1 MQEQATISTTRMNV
15 LIWMQFFCVLL
26 VNTQS
31 GDAQVIFDE
40 LQSSNGLETSGY
52 AKVKDILLSN
62 FASRETE
69 RNHDNIEGLSQKVNL
84 NLDRILKL
92 EDELKIGKE
101 NYSLNEKNTID
112 LISDGYSNLT
122 KQIKTLESKLTLT
135 TQTSRTLFN
144 ESLEEFDDKVVKLS
158 SENDNKYEMIM
169 DKLDIKIA
177 DLIHNI
183 TMSMSTLENY
193 MKVNS
198 TNIQQD
204 IATIENY
211 FQEQIAKT
219 NDSFKM
225 NLELKKELDEK
236 YSIFAENITNK
247 LQNFNEQ
254 LKTEGIEQNMTLL
267 SLQQRLND
275 LVEDK
280 MILSDEIT
288 NAKTEMRR
296 NVSDVIAK
304 NELFKNDI
312 LNNVTNLM
320 DDQQQNIVQN
330 MSVIEESTKQ
340 NFETQLK
347 AVSNNMS
354 SQIKNIE
361 DVFFTHFEELGSKSN
376 KTIKHT
382 FDLIEEV
389 SERINEKLN
398 ETRSGLKNV
407 TAELEN
413 FHQRITSVENNQ
425 EHLGISTHSS
435 LESIQLIAANISSL
449 NESLT
454 QTMSSLDDD
463 VKLISRLFTSRLNS
477 FSENITELHNMTTSF
492 ELIHDSQ
499 NMRIVDIETRLSI
512 TTETSVNIYS
522 DIIRLRNSQGDR
534 TYGRVEV
541 LNNGVWGTVCDDNWD
556 NNDAKV
562 ACRMLG
568 LGGGRAM
575 KEAYYGAGTGT
586 IWLDEMGCSG
596 NELSLFD
603 CRHNTIGSH
612 DCSHSEDAGVVC
624 T

>member
-198 TNIQQD
+198 TNIRQD

-225 NLELKKELDEK
+225 NLEFKKELDEK
-236 YSIFAENITNK
+236 YSILAENITNK

-330 MSVIEESTKQ
+330 MFVIEESTKQ

-361 DVFFTHFEELGSKSN
+361 DVFFTRFEELGSKSN

-522 DIIRLRNSQGDR
+522 GKFGQFYQLPILINFFNSMA
-534 TYGRVEV
+534 Y
-541 LNNGVWGTVCDDNWD
+541 
-556 NNDAKV
+556 
-562 ACRMLG
+562 LG
-568 LGGGRAM
+568 
-575 KEAYYGAGTGT
+575 
-586 IWLDEMGCSG
+586 
-596 NELSLFD
+596 
-603 CRHNTIGSH
+603 
-612 DCSHSEDAGVVC
+612 
-624 T
+624 

>member
-69 RNHDNIEGLSQKVNL
+69 RNHDNIEGLTQKVNL

-158 SENDNKYEMIM
+158 LENDNKYEMIM

-198 TNIQQD
+198 TNIRQD

-225 NLELKKELDEK
+225 NLELKKELGEK

-361 DVFFTHFEELGSKSN
+361 DVFFTRFEELGSKSN

-522 DIIRLRNSQGDR
+522 GKFGQFYQLPILINFFNSMA
-534 TYGRVEV
+534 Y
-541 LNNGVWGTVCDDNWD
+541 
-556 NNDAKV
+556 
-562 ACRMLG
+562 LG
-568 LGGGRAM
+568 
-575 KEAYYGAGTGT
+575 
-586 IWLDEMGCSG
+586 
-596 NELSLFD
+596 
-603 CRHNTIGSH
+603 
-612 DCSHSEDAGVVC
+612 
-624 T
+624 

>member
-69 RNHDNIEGLSQKVNL
+69 RNHDNIEGLTQKVNL

-158 SENDNKYEMIM
+158 LENDNKYEMIM

-198 TNIQQD
+198 TNIRQD

-219 NDSFKM
+219 NDSLKM
-225 NLELKKELDEK
+225 NLELKKELGEK

-361 DVFFTHFEELGSKSN
+361 DVFFTRFEELGSKSN

-522 DIIRLRNSQGDR
+522 GKFGQFYQLPILINFFNSMA
-534 TYGRVEV
+534 Y
-541 LNNGVWGTVCDDNWD
+541 
-556 NNDAKV
+556 
-562 ACRMLG
+562 LG
-568 LGGGRAM
+568 
-575 KEAYYGAGTGT
+575 
-586 IWLDEMGCSG
+586 
-596 NELSLFD
+596 
-603 CRHNTIGSH
+603 
-612 DCSHSEDAGVVC
+612 
-624 T
+624 

>member
-198 TNIQQD
+198 TNIRQD

-236 YSIFAENITNK
+236 YCIFAENITNK

-280 MILSDEIT
+280 I
-288 NAKTEMRR
+288 
-296 NVSDVIAK
+296 
-304 NELFKNDI
+304 
-312 LNNVTNLM
+312 
-320 DDQQQNIVQN
+320 
-330 MSVIEESTKQ
+330 
-340 NFETQLK
+340 
-347 AVSNNMS
+347 
-354 SQIKNIE
+354 
-361 DVFFTHFEELGSKSN
+361 
-376 KTIKHT
+376 
-382 FDLIEEV
+382 
-389 SERINEKLN
+389 
-398 ETRSGLKNV
+398 
-407 TAELEN
+407 
-413 FHQRITSVENNQ
+413 
-425 EHLGISTHSS
+425 
-435 LESIQLIAANISSL
+435 
-449 NESLT
+449 
-454 QTMSSLDDD
+454 
-463 VKLISRLFTSRLNS
+463 
-477 FSENITELHNMTTSF
+477 
-492 ELIHDSQ
+492 
-499 NMRIVDIETRLSI
+499 
-512 TTETSVNIYS
+512 
-522 DIIRLRNSQGDR
+522 
-534 TYGRVEV
+534 
-541 LNNGVWGTVCDDNWD
+541 
-556 NNDAKV
+556 
-562 ACRMLG
+562 
-568 LGGGRAM
+568 
-575 KEAYYGAGTGT
+575 
-586 IWLDEMGCSG
+586 
-596 NELSLFD
+596 
-603 CRHNTIGSH
+603 
-612 DCSHSEDAGVVC
+612 
-624 T
+624 

>member
-1 MQEQATISTTRMNV
+1 MQEQATISITRMNV
-15 LIWMQFFCVLL
+15 LIWVQLFSVLL
-26 VNTQS
+26 ANTQS
-31 GDAQVIFDE
+31 GNAQVIYDE
-40 LQSSNGLETSGY
+40 PKSSNGLETSIY

-62 FASRETE
+62 VASRETE
-69 RNHDNIEGLSQKVNL
+69 RNHDNVDGLSQKVNL

-92 EDELKIGKE
+92 EDELRIGKE
-101 NYSLNEKNTID
+101 NYSLNEKNAID

-122 KQIKTLESKLTLT
+122 KQIKNLESKLTLT

-144 ESLEEFDDKVVKLS
+144 ESLEEFEDKVVKLS

-169 DKLDIKIA
+169 DQLDIKIA
-177 DLIHNI
+177 EHIHNI
-183 TMSMSTLENY
+183 TMSMSTLEND
-193 MKVNS
+193 MKVNI
-198 TNIQQD
+198 TNIRQD

-225 NLELKKELDEK
+225 NLKLKQKLDEK
-236 YSIFAENITNK
+236 YSILAENITNK
-247 LQNFNEQ
+247 LQNLNEQ
-254 LKTEGIEQNMTLL
+254 LKIEGIEQNMTLL
-267 SLQQRLND
+267 SVQQRLND

-280 MILSDEIT
+280 MIVSDEIT

-330 MSVIEESTKQ
+330 MFVIEESTKE
-340 NFETQLK
+340 NFESQLN

-354 SQIKNIE
+354 SQIKDIE
-361 DVFFTHFEELGSKSN
+361 DVFFTRFEELGSKSN

-389 SERINEKLN
+389 RERINEKLN

-425 EHLGISTHSS
+425 EHLGISMHSS
-435 LESIQLIAANISSL
+435 IESIQLIAANISSL

-454 QTMSSLDDD
+454 QTVSSLDDD
-463 VKLISRLFTSRLNS
+463 VKLISSLFTSRLNGI
-477 FSENITELHNMTTSF
+477 SENITELLNMTTNF
-492 ELIHDSQ
+492 QLIHDSQ
-499 NMRIVDIETRLSI
+499 NMRIVNIETRLSI

-522 DIIRLRNSQGDR
+522 G
-534 TYGRVEV
+534 
-541 LNNGVWGTVCDDNWD
+541 
-556 NNDAKV
+556 K
-562 ACRMLG
+562 
-568 LGGGRAM
+568 
-575 KEAYYGAGTGT
+575 
-586 IWLDEMGCSG
+586 
-596 NELSLFD
+596 FD
-603 CRHNTIGSH
+603 
-612 DCSHSEDAGVVC
+612 
-624 T
+624 

>member
-62 FASRETE
+62 LASRETE
-69 RNHDNIEGLSQKVNL
+69 RNHDNIEGLTQKVNL

-158 SENDNKYEMIM
+158 LENDNKYEMIM

-198 TNIQQD
+198 TNIRQD

-219 NDSFKM
+219 NDSLKM

-361 DVFFTHFEELGSKSN
+361 DVFFTRFEELGSKSN

-413 FHQRITSVENNQ
+413 FHERITSVENNQ

-522 DIIRLRNSQGDR
+522 GKFGQFYQLPILINFFNSMA
-534 TYGRVEV
+534 Y
-541 LNNGVWGTVCDDNWD
+541 
-556 NNDAKV
+556 
-562 ACRMLG
+562 LG
-568 LGGGRAM
+568 
-575 KEAYYGAGTGT
+575 
-586 IWLDEMGCSG
+586 
-596 NELSLFD
+596 
-603 CRHNTIGSH
+603 
-612 DCSHSEDAGVVC
+612 
-624 T
+624 

>member
-1 MQEQATISTTRMNV
+1 MHEEATIVKIRMRV
-15 LIWMQFFCVLL
+15 LIWVQLLSVLL
-26 VNTQS
+26 ANTHC
-31 GDAQVIFDE
+31 GDAQVIYDE
-40 LQSSNGLETSGY
+40 PRSSNGFETSVY

-69 RNHDNIEGLSQKVNL
+69 KNDENIERLSQMVIL

-92 EDELKIGKE
+92 EDELRIGKE
-101 NYSLNEKNTID
+101 NYSLSEKNTID
-112 LISDGYSNLT
+112 LISDGYLNLT
-122 KQIKTLESKLTLT
+122 KQIENLESNLTLT
-135 TQTSRTLFN
+135 TQTSKTLFN
-144 ESLEEFDDKVVKLS
+144 ESLEKFDGRVAKLS
-158 SENDNKYEMIM
+158 SENDIKYEMIM
-169 DKLDIKIA
+169 GKSDIKIVEN
-177 DLIHNI
+177 IHNI
-183 TMSMSTLENY
+183 TMSMSTLENDI
-193 MKVNS
+193 KI
-198 TNIQQD
+198 NISNIRQD
-204 IATIENY
+204 IVTIDNY
-211 FQEQIAKT
+211 FQEQIAKM

-225 NLELKKELDEK
+225 NLEFKEKLDEK
-236 YSIFAENITNK
+236 YSILVENITNR

-254 LKTEGIEQNMTLL
+254 LKIEGIEQNMTLL

-275 LVEDK
+275 FVEDK
-280 MILSDEIT
+280 TILADEIT

-304 NELFKNDI
+304 NELFINDI

-330 MSVIEESTKQ
+330 MFVIEESTKQ

-347 AVSNNMS
+347 AVSNNIS
-354 SQIKNIE
+354 SQIKDIE
-361 DVFFTHFEELGSKSN
+361 DVFFTRFEELGSKSN
-376 KTIKHT
+376 KTIRHT
-382 FDLIEEV
+382 FDLIEEF
-389 SERINEKLN
+389 SERMNEKLN

-454 QTMSSLDDD
+454 QTISSLDDD

-477 FSENITELHNMTTSF
+477 ISENITELLNMTTNF

-522 DIIRLRNSQGDR
+522 GKFGQFYQLPILILFL
-534 TYGRVEV
+534 T
-541 LNNGVWGTVCDDNWD
+541 VWLIL
-556 NNDAKV
+556 AKT
-562 ACRMLG
+562 L
-568 LGGGRAM
+568 
-575 KEAYYGAGTGT
+575 K
-586 IWLDEMGCSG
+586 
-596 NELSLFD
+596 
-603 CRHNTIGSH
+603 
-612 DCSHSEDAGVVC
+612 
-624 T
+624 

>member
-52 AKVKDILLSN
+52 AKVKDILLSK

-69 RNHDNIEGLSQKVNL
+69 RNHDNIEGLTQKVNL

-198 TNIQQD
+198 TNIRQD

-236 YSIFAENITNK
+236 YCIFAENITNK

-361 DVFFTHFEELGSKSN
+361 DVFFTRFEELGSKSN

-522 DIIRLRNSQGDR
+522 GKFGQF
-534 TYGRVEV
+534 YQ
-541 LNNGVWGTVCDDNWD
+541 
-556 NNDAKV
+556 
-562 ACRMLG
+562 
-568 LGGGRAM
+568 
-575 KEAYYGAGTGT
+575 
-586 IWLDEMGCSG
+586 
-596 NELSLFD
+596 F
-603 CRHNTIGSH
+603 
-612 DCSHSEDAGVVC
+612 
-624 T
+624 

>member
-52 AKVKDILLSN
+52 AKVKDILLSK

-69 RNHDNIEGLSQKVNL
+69 RNHDNIEGLTQKVNL

-158 SENDNKYEMIM
+158 LENDNKYEMIM

-198 TNIQQD
+198 TNIRQD

-219 NDSFKM
+219 NDSLKM

-361 DVFFTHFEELGSKSN
+361 DVFFTRFEELGSKSN

-522 DIIRLRNSQGDR
+522 GKFGQFYQLPILINFFNSMA
-534 TYGRVEV
+534 Y
-541 LNNGVWGTVCDDNWD
+541 
-556 NNDAKV
+556 
-562 ACRMLG
+562 LG
-568 LGGGRAM
+568 
-575 KEAYYGAGTGT
+575 
-586 IWLDEMGCSG
+586 
-596 NELSLFD
+596 
-603 CRHNTIGSH
+603 
-612 DCSHSEDAGVVC
+612 
-624 T
+624 